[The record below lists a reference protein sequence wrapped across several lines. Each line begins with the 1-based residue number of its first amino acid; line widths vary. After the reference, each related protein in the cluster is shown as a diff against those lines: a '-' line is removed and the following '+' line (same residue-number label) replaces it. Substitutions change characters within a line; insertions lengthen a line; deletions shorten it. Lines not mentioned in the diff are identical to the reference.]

1 MTSFITLTFLVVMLG
16 IHVPAAWWWQRRML
30 GGVDAATRDA
40 VQHDLRG
47 YWVRLILAQ
56 AVVILGIGVWIAL
69 HPEIIWNF
77 QIQASSGRI
86 GFYAFHGLWWP
97 FVFPL
102 ILRLDKSLRAH
113 GVLTGPTQPGPVR
126 TASLRARKVSEYL
139 PSWSTP
145 LEVAIVIIGMTV
157 VAARAIT
164 APDPNPALLWSA
176 GMFAFWAVVFVVGY
190 AFWIRT
196 EVQQSYS
203 WLAETAT
210 EEEIE
215 AHRRFRVRGI
225 FAMQIAGAAT
235 FFAASAM
242 VIEVARGT
250 ISGSTVGLIGGI
262 GGAVLGIG
270 GGVLGTLASLRAAK
284 LQRAQQYREQGH

>member
-1 MTSFITLTFLVVMLG
+1 MTSFITLTFLVLMLCV
-16 IHVPAAWWWQRRML
+16 HVPAAWWWQRRML
-30 GGVDAATRDA
+30 RGVDAAPRESVQRD
-40 VQHDLRG
+40 VRG
-47 YWVRLILAQ
+47 YWVRLIVAQ
-56 AVVILGIGVWIAL
+56 TIVLLGAVVWAVM
-69 HPEIIWNF
+69 HPEPFRNF

-113 GVLTGPTQPGPVR
+113 GVLRGPTQPGPVR

-145 LEVAIVIIGMTV
+145 LEVALVTIGINN
-157 VAARAIT
+157 VAARAVT
-164 APDPNPALLWSA
+164 APDLNPALLWSA
-176 GMFAFWAVVFVVGY
+176 GLFAFWAVAFVIGY
-190 AFWIRT
+190 AFWIRM

-203 WLAETAT
+203 WLADNVT

-215 AHRRFRVRGI
+215 SHRRFRVRGI
-225 FAMQIAGAAT
+225 FALQIAGALT

-250 ISGSTVGLIGGI
+250 LSGSTVGLIGGI
-262 GGAVLGIG
+262 AGAVLGIG
-270 GGVLGTLASLRAAK
+270 GGAFGTLASLRAAK
-284 LQRAQQYREQGH
+284 LQRARQYREQGH